1 MDEGFVAA
9 GNGDPEMAVS
19 TPLLMFRVQPET
31 LLEPLLAA
39 YRNLPDGSTFS
50 AAGPVPAVKGDPV
63 TGVSAPVPLL
73 MLYAEISPEVLL
85 ATYKNSPEGSVAT
98 EDGPDLA
105 ANGEPLTAV
114 RLPFCKF
121 TENADTLLEPEFT
134 T

>member
-1 MDEGFVAA
+1 
-9 GNGDPEMAVS
+9 
-19 TPLLMFRVQPET
+19 
-31 LLEPLLAA
+31 
-39 YRNLPDGSTFS
+39 
-50 AAGPVPAVKGDPV
+50 
-63 TGVSAPVPLL
+63 

-85 ATYKNSPEGSVAT
+85 ATYKNLPEGSAAT